1 MIYVEFKDKYG
12 FDMQVSGDDMAGP
25 MIKQP

>member
-1 MIYVEFKDKYG
+1 MIYVEFKNKYE
-12 FDMQVSGDDMAGP
+12 FDMQVSGGDMAGP